1 MYYYNILPTRSLG
14 GNLSILT
21 FGCQKILEVGQIVEI
36 EIRNSQDYG
45 LIISQNVEYENKS
58 VGGKSTG
65 IETQEKRVSNN
76 SLEIDINTIESNSKK
91 NSDGKS
97 EVSENASNKNKKNDF
112 EIKEITRIFPFKISK
127 QQIEFLQ
134 SFTTNTFN
142 SPNDIWSSIFQPF
155 KLLTK
160 KQILELESNY
170 NQNDKKTTSIN
181 SKLEE
186 LEENASNSSLQNKT
200 DVKIAPIIDFVLD
213 SDILVRIMY
222 IIRSLLS
229 SDRKEK
235 EHLKLNTNEQVL
247 IVFPEKKY
255 LDKLLSEFK
264 VSAKSQGFEKEI
276 EILKYT
282 GEVNK
287 NSKETI
293 WSMIENNLSNSK
305 IKKQIIFTTRSG
317 IFLPFTSLSQII
329 LIDEGN
335 SLYIQDQNSLYF
347 DARDAIFLLHKA
359 FLSNLTF
366 ISTLPSL
373 RLHNFYNKGSLN
385 INPTNMSFGNKT
397 SVKLKITTLDTKSAK
412 FELFG
417 WEIEQILRK
426 DEELN

>member
-21 FGCQKILEVGQIVEI
+21 FGCQQILEIGQIVEI

-45 LIISQNVEYENKS
+45 LIISQNVDYDNKS
-58 VGGKSTG
+58 VGEQSTE

-76 SLEIDINTIESNSKK
+76 SLEIDINSIESNSKK
-91 NSDGKS
+91 NSNRKS
-97 EVSENASNKNKKNDF
+97 EVSENKKNDF

-160 KQILELESNY
+160 KQILELETIF
-170 NQNDKKTTSIN
+170 NQNAKKTTFIN

-186 LEENASNSSLQNKT
+186 LEENTSNSSLQNKT
-200 DVKIAPIIDFVLD
+200 GVKKAPIIDFVLD

-222 IIRSLLS
+222 IIRSSLS
-229 SDRKEK
+229 SYRKEK
-235 EHLKLNTNEQVL
+235 EHLKLEINEQVL

-264 VSAKSQGFEKEI
+264 LLAKSQGLEKEI
-276 EILKYT
+276 VILKYT

-293 WSMIENNLSNSK
+293 WSMIENKLNNSK

-317 IFLPFTSLSQII
+317 IFLPFSNLSQII

-335 SLYIQDQNSLYF
+335 SMYIQDQNSLYF
-347 DARDAIFLLHKA
+347 DTRDTIFLLHKS
-359 FLSNLTF
+359 FSSNLTF
-366 ISTLPSL
+366 VSTLPSL
-373 RLHNFYNKGSLN
+373 RLHSFYNKDSLN
-385 INPTNMSFGNKT
+385 TNLINTSSDNKN

-412 FELFG
+412 FGLFG

>member
-1 MYYYNILPTRSLG
+1 MYFYNILPTRSLG

-21 FGCQKILEVGQIVEI
+21 FGCQQILEIGQIVEI

-45 LIISQNVEYENKS
+45 LIISQNADYDNKS
-58 VGGKSTG
+58 VGEQSIE

-76 SLEIDINTIESNSKK
+76 TLEIDINSIELNSKK
-91 NSDGKS
+91 ISDGKS
-97 EVSENASNKNKKNDF
+97 EVSENAANKNKKNDF
-112 EIKEITRIFPFKISK
+112 EIKEIARIFPFKISK

-134 SFTTNTFN
+134 SFTMNTFN

-170 NQNDKKTTSIN
+170 NKSDKKTTSIN
-181 SKLEE
+181 SKLQE
-186 LEENASNSSLQNKT
+186 LEENMSNSSLQNKT
-200 DVKIAPIIDFVLD
+200 DVETAPIIDFVLD
-213 SDILVRIMY
+213 SDILIRIMY

-229 SDRKEK
+229 SDRLEK
-235 EHLKLNTNEQVL
+235 EHLKLRFNEQVL

-264 VSAKSQGFEKEI
+264 LLAKSQGLEKEI

-293 WSMIENNLSNSK
+293 WSMIENKSNNSK

-317 IFLPFTSLSQII
+317 IFLPFTNLSHII

-347 DARDAIFLLHKA
+347 DARDAIFLLHKG

-373 RLHNFYNKGSLN
+373 RLHSFYNKDNLN
-385 INPTNMSFGNKT
+385 TNWINTSFDNKT

-412 FELFG
+412 FGLFG

>member
-1 MYYYNILPTRSLG
+1 MHYYNILPTRNIG
-14 GNLSILT
+14 GNLAILT
-21 FGCQKILEVGQIVEI
+21 FSCQEVLEIGQIVEI
-36 EIRNSQDYG
+36 EIRNSEDHG
-45 LIISQNVEYENKS
+45 LVISQNTDYDRES
-58 VGGKSTG
+58 VGESSQQ

-76 SLEIDINTIESNSKK
+76 LPKNTHNQHDSDSKK
-91 NSDGKS
+91 NSDQKS
-97 EVSENASNKNKKNDF
+97 EDSKIETSKNKKNNF
-112 EIKEITRIFPFKISK
+112 EIKEITRIFPFRISN

-160 KQILELESNY
+160 KQILELEMNLYKNS
-170 NQNDKKTTSIN
+170 KKTTSIN

-186 LEENASNSSLQNKT
+186 LEENASNSSSMKSTSVKT
-200 DVKIAPIIDFVLD
+200 APIIDFVLD
-213 SDILVRIMY
+213 SDILIRIMY
-222 IIRSLLS
+222 IIRSLHS
-229 SDRKEK
+229 SDRKEI
-235 EHLKLNTNEQVL
+235 EHLKLEINKQVL

-264 VSAKSQGFEKEI
+264 ILAKSKGLEKEI

-293 WSMIENNLSNSK
+293 WSLIENKLSNSK

-317 IFLPFTSLSQII
+317 IFLPFKNLSDII

-373 RLHNFYNKGSLN
+373 RLHSFYNKDSLMTN
-385 INPTNMSFGNKT
+385 LINTSFDNKT
-397 SVKLKITTLDTKSAK
+397 SVKLKVTTLDTKSAK
-412 FELFG
+412 FGLFG